1 MHSSPCCAPHRV
13 LTPPRPPPD
22 RQASSGSAVFEKI
35 CSIKVKGRDSK
46 VKVYRPVES
55 ERRITKKLA
64 PVRDSSKILGRDM
77 DINRSRQARAPA
89 HLPAP
94 LPMAPLS
101 LYHTPAIPPSI
112 QLSHL
117 DRLLS

>member
-89 HLPAP
+89 PLPAP
-94 LPMAPLS
+94 LPIAPLSLS
-101 LYHTPAIPPSI
+101 LYHTPEHST
-112 QLSHL
+112 
-117 DRLLS
+117 